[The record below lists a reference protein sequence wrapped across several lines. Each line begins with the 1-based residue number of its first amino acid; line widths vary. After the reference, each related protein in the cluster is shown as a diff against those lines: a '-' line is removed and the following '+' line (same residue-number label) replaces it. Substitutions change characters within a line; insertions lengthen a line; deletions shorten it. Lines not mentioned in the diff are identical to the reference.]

1 MMERLTIDE
10 VIEHCRRTCE
20 KTELFTIARG
30 QEQGD
35 ITSKNYWEHYQVEEW
50 LKELKQYRDAK
61 EQGLL
66 LKPPCKVGD
75 TVYNLVPMG
84 SQESSFREDIVDRIV
99 ISEDGVVIFFASGLG
114 KNIES
119 FGKTVFLT
127 KAEAEKALAEMEK

>member
-1 MMERLTIDE
+1 MERLTIDE

-20 KTELFTIARG
+20 KIELFAIARG

-50 LKELKQYRDAK
+50 LKELKQYRDAE

-66 LKPPCKVGD
+66 IKLPCKIGD
-75 TVYNLVPMG
+75 TVYIIHNRVEIIEEQVFKIIQRINEPLKFRI
-84 SQESSFREDIVDRIV
+84 SIWEFEESE
-99 ISEDGVVIFFASGLG
+99 
-114 KNIES
+114 

-127 KAEAEKALAEMEK
+127 HEDAERALQALKGGVDA